1 MKVALGF
8 FVHGKT
14 SCFLSENWTPPAL
27 NGHLRKDVNLQIIP
41 LWQKMYVLQIT
52 NLHFGGV
59 FAYIYICI
67 IPYHPHH
74 SSIIEFPSVAAK
86 VHTTPL
92 PVKYQTMHPSPPH
105 QTEFGGEFR
114 DPGPHDP
121 NKRLPPS
128 DAGLKFIAINLAK
141 KKLCKIM
148 AQNPLSL
155 CLFVPAYLSCLPP
168 ETPPGFRR
176 FR

>member
-1 MKVALGF
+1 MSYRLQTSILGA
-8 FVHGKT
+8 
-14 SCFLSENWTPPAL
+14 C
-27 NGHLRKDVNLQIIP
+27 
-41 LWQKMYVLQIT
+41 
-52 NLHFGGV
+52 LH
-59 FAYIYICI
+59 IYICI